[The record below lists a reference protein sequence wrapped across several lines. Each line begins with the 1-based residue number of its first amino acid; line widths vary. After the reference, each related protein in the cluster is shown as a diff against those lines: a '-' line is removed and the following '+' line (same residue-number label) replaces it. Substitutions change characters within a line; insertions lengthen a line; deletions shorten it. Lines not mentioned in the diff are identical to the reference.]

1 MSEPA
6 TQETRGPLQSDRGTT
21 VIADGVVAQ
30 LAGMAASEIEGVHM
44 GGQASRSAGN
54 VLSSVTGSSGSR
66 RGISV
71 EVGQIETAMDL
82 TMGLTYGKNIVETT
96 DAVRRNVRA
105 RVESLTGLKV
115 TELNITIND
124 IVFPED
130 APPPGYG
137 SVRDT
142 GGESDRAADRAG
154 ERPRET
160 ESRQE
165 PTRRERREAQERAR
179 SEAPTRDEPSRREP
193 PRREPASDETAEL
206 NLPDDEE
213 GNRGR

>member
-6 TQETRGPLQSDRGTT
+6 MQETRGPLQSDRGVT
-21 VIADGVVAQ
+21 VIADGVVVQ
-30 LAGMAASEIEGVHM
+30 LAGMAASEIDGVHM
-44 GGQASRSAGN
+44 GGQTSRSAGN
-54 VLSSVTGSSGSR
+54 VLSGITGSSGTR

-71 EVGQIETAMDL
+71 EVGQLETALDL

-96 DAVRRNVRA
+96 EAVRRNIRA
-105 RVESLTGLKV
+105 RVESITGLKV

-137 SVRDT
+137 SV
-142 GGESDRAADRAG
+142 GGSEATRES
-154 ERPRET
+154 
-160 ESRQE
+160 E
-165 PTRRERREAQERAR
+165 PSEEPAR
-179 SEAPTRDEPSRREP
+179 SETRRTEEQPRSEDPTRDEA

-206 NLPDDEE
+206 NLPKDEKTD
-213 GNRGR
+213 RR

>member
-142 GGESDRAADRAG
+142 GGESDSDSAT
-154 ERPRET
+154 ERLQEAQY
-160 ESRQE
+160 RQE
-165 PTRRERREAQERAR
+165 PTRRRRREAQERA
-179 SEAPTRDEPSRREP
+179 EAPTRNEPS
-193 PRREPASDETAEL
+193 RREPASDETAEL
-206 NLPDDEE
+206 NLPDDE
-213 GNRGR
+213 RTDRRR